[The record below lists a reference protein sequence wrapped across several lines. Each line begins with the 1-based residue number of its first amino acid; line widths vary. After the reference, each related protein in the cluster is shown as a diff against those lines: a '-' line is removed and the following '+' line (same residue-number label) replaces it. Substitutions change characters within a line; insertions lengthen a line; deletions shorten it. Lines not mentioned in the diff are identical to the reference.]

1 MLLLAGGMT
10 PSPHVRS
17 ALPPAA
23 MCIAADSGLDH
34 ARVLGIV
41 PDVAVGDFD
50 SVTADGLDWA
60 RSVGVELQGHP
71 ASKDQTDLELAL
83 EVAMVAGADRLVAAA
98 VGGGRFDHLLANMA
112 VLADRRYDS
121 MAVDALLGTARVAV
135 IHGHGHGDHGADA
148 GVAERV
154 LDGRPDEL
162 VSLLPMHGDATG
174 VTTTGLTYPLH
185 DDHLVAG
192 TSWGVSN
199 TFVESEATV
208 SLSGGTLLAVQPDRL
223 APTAADGG
231 EAPDSGGR

>member
-34 ARVLGIV
+34 ARALGIV

-50 SVTADGLDWA
+50 SVSTDGLAWA

-83 EVAMVAGADRLVAAA
+83 EVAMAAGADRLVAAA

-112 VLADRRYDS
+112 VLAHRRYDS
-121 MAVDALLGTARVAV
+121 MVIDALIGTARVGV
-135 IHGHGHGDHGADA
+135 IHGHDADGA
-148 GVAERV
+148 GERV
-154 LDGRPDEL
+154 LDGEPGEL
-162 VSLLPMHGDATG
+162 LSLLPVHGDATG
-174 VTTTGLTYPLH
+174 VTTTGLTYPLN

-199 TFVESEATV
+199 TFVESAATV
-208 SLSGGTLLAVQPDRL
+208 SLSEGTLLAVQPDRL

-231 EAPDSGGR
+231 EAPDPGGR